1 MPQFVLGQFID
12 AVASILDWL
21 LTMYFWILVLSIVVS
36 WVNADAR
43 NPFVRFFYAAT
54 DPVLYQVRRRLP
66 FLVAGGLDLSPL
78 VVFGG
83 ILLVRVVV
91 VQSLYQLA
99 VQLRLHV
106 A

>member
-1 MPQFVLGQFID
+1 MPQFVLGQFIA

-21 LTMYFWILVLSIVVS
+21 LTMYFWILVLAIVVS

-54 DPVLYQVRRRLP
+54 DPVLYQIRRRLP
-66 FLVAGGLDLSPL
+66 FLVAGGFDLSPIL
-78 VVFGG
+78 VFLA
-83 ILLVRVVV
+83 ITFVRMVV

-99 VQLRLHV
+99 HQLRLHV